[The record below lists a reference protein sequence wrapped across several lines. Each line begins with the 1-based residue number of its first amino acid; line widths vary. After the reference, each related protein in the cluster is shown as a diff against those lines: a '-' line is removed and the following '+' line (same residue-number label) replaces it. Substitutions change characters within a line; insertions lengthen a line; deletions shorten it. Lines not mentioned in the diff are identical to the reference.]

1 MKTIFLLRHAKSSWD
16 DITLDDFDRPLSHRG
31 IKSCEKIG
39 KFIKKKKIIPVIV
52 YCSNAIR
59 AKQTWELTNRIIK
72 KKENIFFSNALYMA
86 NLNSFITF
94 VHKTIDSFSSLMIV
108 SHNPGIENFALELIK
123 NKKNKFYD
131 NISMKYPTAALA
143 IILFDEKKW
152 SNIKIGTGKIID
164 FIKPRDL

>member
-1 MKTIFLLRHAKSSWD
+1 MKTIFLLRHAKSSWND
-16 DITLDDFDRPLSHRG
+16 PKLDDFDRPLSSRG
-31 IKSCEKIG
+31 IKSCNKIG
-39 KFIKKKKIIPVIV
+39 KFLNKKKLIPEIV

-59 AKQTWELTNRIIK
+59 AKQTWELTNRIVK
-72 KKENIFFSNALYMA
+72 KKENIFYSNTLYMA
-86 NLNSFITF
+86 NLNSFITI
-94 VHKTIDSFSSLMIV
+94 VHKTIDNFNSLMLV

-131 NISMKYPTAALA
+131 KISMKYPTAALA
-143 IILFDEKKW
+143 IISFDEKKW